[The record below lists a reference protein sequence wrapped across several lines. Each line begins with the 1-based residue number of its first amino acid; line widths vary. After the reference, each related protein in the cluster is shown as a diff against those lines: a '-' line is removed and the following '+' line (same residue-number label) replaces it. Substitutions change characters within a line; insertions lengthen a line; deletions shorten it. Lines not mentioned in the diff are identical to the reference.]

1 MEVETKAVAKYWQ
14 SIVVAAA
21 LLAAGSAA
29 RAEESCAARPGPD
42 RLTVRVE
49 GVRSDKGLIAVTLYP
64 DDAGRFLASGGRIAR
79 VRAPAASGGVPVC
92 VPLPGPGH
100 YAVLVHH
107 DEDGDRKMDR
117 TLIGMPAE
125 GWGFSNNPTGL
136 TGLPAFSRVR
146 FEAKA
151 GITTIAVRV
160 NY

>member
-1 MEVETKAVAKYWQ
+1 MESRLVAKYWQ
-14 SIVVAAA
+14 SIVVGLAA
-21 LLAAGSAA
+21 LASASPA
-29 RAEESCAARPGPD
+29 FAEESCADPSAGPD

-49 GVRSDKGLIAVTLYP
+49 GVRSTGGQVAITLYP
-64 DDAGRFLASGGRIAR
+64 DDSARFMASGGRIAR
-79 VRAPAASGGVPVC
+79 VRAPAAKGAVSVC

-100 YAVLVHH
+100 YAILVHH

-117 TLIGMPAE
+117 SLVGLPTE

-136 TGLPAFSRVR
+136 VGIPPFAKVR

-151 GITTIAVRV
+151 GTSAISVQV